1 MAYDAAKAHEYY
13 MKYRKKGLKK
23 GRKKGAK
30 KKASSKTTSLVG
42 LSSSG
47 LNDAGKMQA
56 ALIKENI
63 KAEMNAALAKAKTP
77 AERNAIRQEYQNKA
91 LTEIGKLK
99 NDPQYAQAKSSGKSS
114 GKTGGKSS
122 GSKASSGKA
131 SAASSKTTT
140 KADTAKQKAIAAATQ
155 EAETQIKAMLDK
167 IRNMSSEEKQDA
179 KFKIQDALNQI
190 QQIQGMLARKKR
202 QING

>member
-23 GRKKGAK
+23 SRKKSTK
-30 KKASSKTTSLVG
+30 KKASTKTTSLVG

-63 KAEMNAALAKAKTP
+63 KAEMNAAIAKAKTP

-99 NDPQYAQAKSSGKSS
+99 NDPRYAQAKSSGKSS

-122 GSKASSGKA
+122 GSKASSGKV

-140 KADTAKQKAIAAATQ
+140 KIDTAKQKAIAAATQ

-167 IRNMSSEEKQDA
+167 IRTMSSEEKQDA